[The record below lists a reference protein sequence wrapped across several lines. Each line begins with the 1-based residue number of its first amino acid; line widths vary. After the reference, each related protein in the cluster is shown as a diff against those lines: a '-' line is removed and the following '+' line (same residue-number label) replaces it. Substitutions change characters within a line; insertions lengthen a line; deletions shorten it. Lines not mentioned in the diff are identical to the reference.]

1 MDSNLISMK
10 YFHALC
16 CSLALE
22 VYIQLVDVLAAL
34 CSVATTNSCS

>member
-16 CSLALE
+16 CSLSVE
-22 VYIQLVDVLAAL
+22 VYIQQVDVLAAL
-34 CSVATTNSCS
+34 CSVATANSCS